1 MHLTPVGQ
9 ACDVCIIDLNMT
21 TTTIIKFMSS
31 NFKFF
36 YLFILFITIF
46 WVLCLSLISKF
57 LISIILL
64 IIVIVLQVVAFQ
76 LGKGHTGTAICCARL
91 PSSSVTAL
99 HHLPGPPPP
108 EKEFV
113 MVASYLSQPKA
124 SQGSQAGPAH
134 TSSQG
139 LLSVFEVCTA
149 GTAGQTAAAAS
160 NRLVA
165 EVALATAACMA
176 CGV

>member
-1 MHLTPVGQ
+1 MRVGYSQ
-9 ACDVCIIDLNMT
+9 QPTVSM
-21 TTTIIKFMSS
+21 TTTIINIITIIATFL
-31 NFKFF
+31 NFKFTF
-36 YLFILFITIF
+36 LCIYLFVYFFFVFFLFITTIA
-46 WVLCLSLISKF
+46 
-57 LISIILL
+57 
-64 IIVIVLQVVAFQ
+64 IVILQVVALQ
-76 LGKGHTGTAICCARL
+76 LGRGHTATAICCARL
-91 PSSSVTAL
+91 PTSSVTAL

-113 MVASYLSQPKA
+113 VVASYVSQPKA

-134 TSSQG
+134 TPSQG

-160 NRLVA
+160 NRLAA
-165 EVALATAACMA
+165 ERSSATAACVA